1 MKNYIFALLSLL
13 LSVNVYAANEVLEL
27 NKNNCDRISQHGIY
41 EIEAIARTYRVSM
54 ATVKFIDAGWG
65 ASQYGGEQCSLIFD
79 TPKGPKKCYVFVILT
94 SDKGKTL
101 FGVSVVR
108 REDNAVCF

>member
-1 MKNYIFALLSLL
+1 MKSNILALLFLIFSE
-13 LSVNVYAANEVLEL
+13 NVYAANELLEL
-27 NKNNCDRISQHGIY
+27 NKKNCDRISQHGIY
-41 EIEAIARTYRVSM
+41 EVEAIARSYRVSM
-54 ATVKFIDAGWG
+54 ASVKFIDAGWG

-79 TPKGPKKCYVFVILT
+79 TPKGPKKCHVFYILT